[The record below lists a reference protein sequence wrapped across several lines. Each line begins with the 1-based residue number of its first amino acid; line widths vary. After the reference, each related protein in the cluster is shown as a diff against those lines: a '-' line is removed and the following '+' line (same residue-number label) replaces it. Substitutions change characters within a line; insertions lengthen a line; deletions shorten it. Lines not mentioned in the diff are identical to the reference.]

1 MEHVDLLASV
11 IGWAETALERQPP
24 HGWTPAH
31 AITTAMWPTPQ
42 GPSPVVLVS
51 LTIPSPVVGD
61 MLVTTDLLPLTR
73 PVTADKIDR
82 SIATGLAKLSEMH
95 ARALQP

>member
-11 IGWAETALERQPP
+11 IGWTEDALERQPP

-31 AITTAMWPTPQ
+31 AVSTAMWPTPN
-42 GPSPVVLVS
+42 GPTPVVLLT
-51 LTIPSPVVGD
+51 LTIPSPLVGD
-61 MLVTTDLLPLTR
+61 MLVSTDLVPMTR
-73 PVTADKIDR
+73 PVTAEAIDR
-82 SIATGLAKLSEMH
+82 SVATGLAKLAEMH